1 VKGRV
6 VALILISFLGLVDT
20 LYLGMKR
27 GKPVAC
33 SLTSGCEEVLNS
45 RFSAIGGIPI
55 SWFGFAFYL
64 TVFSAA
70 MYAAFGEDRPLR
82 LVFWPALAAFLL
94 SIVLVGIQAFVL
106 RAYCQYCLA
115 SAILMTLI
123 FLFTPKPGLRSTA
136 PQN

>member
-1 VKGRV
+1 MRGRV

-55 SWFGFAFYL
+55 SWLGFAFYL

-82 LVFWPALAAFLL
+82 LVFWPALGAFLL
-94 SIVLVGIQAFVL
+94 SMVLVGIQAFVL

-123 FLFTPKPGLRSTA
+123 FLFTPKPGLRRTA
-136 PQN
+136 HQN